1 MYRASCFLGGLILS
15 LSTFAQVPDQ
25 RDERIQINADSGGYD
40 MRTGVQELQGD
51 VRISQGDLVVEAE
64 RGKAYNVEGQWQR
77 VELFGSPTTWRM
89 TMEDGTET
97 RGRSEEIIY
106 NLTTDQI
113 TMIGNAHI
121 RDAQGTFAG
130 ATLTYNLLSERIEG
144 AGGVELVIE
153 PGEREAPNPSQPELS
168 PPASEPDENLSRD
181 PES

>member
-15 LSTFAQVPDQ
+15 LGAFAQVPDQ
-25 RDERIQINADSGGYD
+25 REERIQINAESGGYD
-40 MRTGVQELQGD
+40 MRTGVQELQGN

-89 TMEDGTET
+89 IMEDGTET

-106 NLTTDQI
+106 NLTSDQI
-113 TMIGNAHI
+113 TMIGNANI
-121 RDAQGTFAG
+121 QDAQGTFAG
-130 ATLTYNLLSERIEG
+130 ATLTYNLVSERIEG

-153 PGEREAPNPSQPELS
+153 PGERDASNAPSPDILPPDAESEENPTE
-168 PPASEPDENLSRD
+168 D
-181 PES
+181 PET